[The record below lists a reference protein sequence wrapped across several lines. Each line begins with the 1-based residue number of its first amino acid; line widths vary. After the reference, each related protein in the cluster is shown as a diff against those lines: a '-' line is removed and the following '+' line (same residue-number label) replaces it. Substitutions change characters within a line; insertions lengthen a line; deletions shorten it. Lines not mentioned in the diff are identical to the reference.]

1 MRPRGYIV
9 RMKQNDTLVELTL
22 ADVAFGGDAIG
33 RRADGKAVFV
43 PFAMSGERVRVRIE
57 VDQPRLA
64 RGVLLDV
71 LEANPRRALA
81 PCPYYMNCGG
91 CVYQHME
98 YAAELDCKQR
108 QLVELLH
115 RLGGLDSLP
124 EPEPAY
130 ASPKVYGYRN
140 KLRVEPLTLGVGP
153 EDKRVG
159 YGYCM
164 RDNVTFFELASCPLA
179 AEPLNELLPRVQL
192 TREGRRNATRPQPSA
207 LTLRL
212 THDGGTSFFF
222 GRAPRRVP
230 WLREQ
235 LLDRPVSV
243 PLGSFW
249 QVNAE
254 VTGALVRRVAEWFTA
269 NPTRTLVDAYSG
281 VGTFSLAIGKSAH
294 ARFLIESDEQALQAA
309 QFNHAQWDGLECH
322 CRRGTT
328 EAVLPR
334 LLADANLKRTTV
346 LLDPPRQGCGAPV
359 LKALCD
365 FPVGQVLYVSCNAAT
380 LARDLKQ
387 LVQKGGYRVSR
398 LALFDMFPRTA
409 HFETAVCLN
418 RG

>member
-1 MRPRGYIV
+1 
-9 RMKQNDTLVELTL
+9 MKQSETLVELTL

-43 PFAMSGERVRVRIE
+43 PFAMADERVRVRIE
-57 VDQPRLA
+57 SDQPRLA
-64 RGVLLDV
+64 RGVLVDV
-71 LEANPRRALA
+71 IEASPHRCAA
-81 PCPYYMNCGG
+81 PCPYYTTCGG

-98 YAAELDCKQR
+98 YPAELDCKQR

-115 RLGGLDSLP
+115 RVGGLDSLP
-124 EPEPAY
+124 EPEPAQ
-130 ASPKVYGYRN
+130 ASPTAYGYRN
-140 KLRVEPLTLGVGP
+140 KLRVEPVPGRPGD
-153 EDKRVG
+153 ERIA
-159 YGYCM
+159 YGYCQ

-179 AEPLNELLPRVQL
+179 ASALNDLLPRLPQS
-192 TREGRRNATRPQPSA
+192 REGRRNATRPRPA
-207 LTLRL
+207 PLTLRL
-212 THDGGTSFFF
+212 TSEGTTSFFF

-230 WLREQ
+230 WLHER
-235 LLDRPVSV
+235 LLGRPVSV

-249 QVNAE
+249 QVNSA
-254 VTGALVRRVAEWFTA
+254 VANALAQRVAEWFA
-269 NPTRTLVDAYSG
+269 ASPTRTLVDAYSG
-281 VGTFSLAIGKSAH
+281 VGTFSLAIGKSAQ
-294 ARFLIESDEQALQAA
+294 ARFLIESDDQALQAA
-309 QFNHAQWDGLECH
+309 EFNHTQWDGLECR

-380 LARDLKQ
+380 LARDLKR
-387 LVQKGGYRVSR
+387 LVQVGGYRVER

>member
-1 MRPRGYIV
+1 
-9 RMKQNDTLVELTL
+9 MKQSDTLLELTL
-22 ADVAFGGDAIG
+22 TDVAFGGDAIG
-33 RRADGKAVFV
+33 RREDGKAVFV
-43 PFAMSGERVRVRIE
+43 PFAMAGERVRVRIE
-57 VDQPRLA
+57 ADQPRLA
-64 RGVLLDV
+64 RGALLDV
-71 LEANPRRALA
+71 IEANPRRCAA
-81 PCPYYMNCGG
+81 PCPYYTTCGG

-108 QLVELLH
+108 QLVELLR

-124 EPEPAY
+124 EMEPAY
-130 ASPKVYGYRN
+130 ASPAAYGYRN
-140 KLRVEPLTLGVGP
+140 KLRVEPVKVAVGP
-153 EDKRVG
+153 GDERVG

-164 RDNVTFFELASCPLA
+164 RDNVTFFELSSCPLA
-179 AEPLNELLPRVQL
+179 GGPLNELLPRVPA
-192 TREGRRNATRPQPSA
+192 TREGRHNATRLRPSP

-230 WLREQ
+230 WLRER
-235 LLDRPVSV
+235 LLERPVSV

-249 QVNAE
+249 QVNAAVAE
-254 VTGALVRRVAEWFTA
+254 ALARRVAEWFA
-269 NPTRTLVDAYSG
+269 AEPTRTLVDAYCG

-294 ARFLIESDEQALQAA
+294 TRFLIESDELALQAA
-309 QFNHAQWDGLECH
+309 EFNHAQWDGLECR

-346 LLDPPRQGCGAPV
+346 LLDPPRQGCGDSV

-380 LARDLKQ
+380 LARDLKR
-387 LVQKGGYRVSR
+387 LVQVGGYRVHR